1 MKSLMKLGVGGA
13 LLALAGMSNA
23 ALLDGKTLNLQ
34 YFSGPDKNTPADTYF
49 NGNFVVGPAVE
60 FLPDQ
65 NSESSEDFSDTQI
78 TLVFSAKGSDQSG
91 AAVVVDRIYDV
102 FGQVAPFTSFT
113 VNPSTTVVGFDQ
125 SRLSFDENNLFID
138 YTGLS
143 YTTGQKLVFDITAA
157 PVPEPETYALM
168 LAGLAAVGAVAR
180 RGKSENT
187 TLR

>member
-23 ALLDGKTLNLQ
+23 ALLDGKTLNDL
-34 YFSGPDKNTPADTYF
+34 YFSGPDKNTPVETYF
-49 NGNFVVGPAVE
+49 NGNFVVGPGFE
-60 FLPDQ
+60 LLPDL
-65 NSESSEDFSDTQI
+65 SIGADAALDVSDTQI
-78 TLVFSAKGSDQSG
+78 TLVFAASFAGGGSVG
-91 AAVVVDRIYDV
+91 VFDRISDV
-102 FGQVAPFTSFT
+102 FGQVRPFTSFT

-143 YTTGQKLVFDITAA
+143 YTTGQKLVFDVAA
-157 PVPEPETYALM
+157 VPVPEPETYALM

-180 RGKSENT
+180 RRKSE
-187 TLR
+187 